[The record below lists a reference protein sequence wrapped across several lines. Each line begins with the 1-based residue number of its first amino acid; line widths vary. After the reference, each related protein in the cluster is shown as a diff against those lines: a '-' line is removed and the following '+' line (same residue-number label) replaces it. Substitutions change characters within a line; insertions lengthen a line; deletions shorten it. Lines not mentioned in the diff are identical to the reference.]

1 VQSVANLNGMVFY
14 MVEHCDVTVFVLERD
29 IYACQAIV
37 NYLSWDRRT
46 HVIGRA
52 NALDEMISW
61 LDTDDWRMIP
71 DVIIVDTNL
80 GPSETGLDRLIRS
93 IRQWLPGPSVICLA
107 HQPDPFLAL
116 AAARSGS
123 CGYLVRTEVGVS
135 LASAVC
141 FTLHHPF
148 VVTQGVMSTLVDQTR
163 ECPVTV
169 DVLPARR
176 KHPHLTQRLE
186 QALSLCVIEGLPA
199 EVAAEEMGVSTSTV
213 RSYIK
218 EVYRILEA
226 EDDSPCLPTVS
237 PAERAFMRYS
247 ALDEPI
253 NNQNYLPH
261 VRRISTSVLWG
272 GIHKGTGNYI
282 NSSGL
287 NRSAITNQVGGT
299 SGPITSPLVRTQ
311 AWFDHDTLTLIAQL
325 LSGTVN
331 GPLKD

>member
-1 VQSVANLNGMVFY
+1 

-37 NYLSWDRRT
+37 SYLSWDRRT

-52 NALDEMISW
+52 NALDEMLVW
-61 LDTDDWRMIP
+61 LDTDDWRVIP

-80 GPSETGLDRLIRS
+80 GPSETGLDKIIRA
-93 IRQWLPGPSVICLA
+93 IRQRLPRSSVICLA
-107 HQPDPFLAL
+107 HQPDAFLAI

-123 CGYLVRTEVGVS
+123 CAYLVRSEVGVA

-141 FTLHHPF
+141 FTLQYPF
-148 VVTQGVMSTLVDQTR
+148 VVTHDVMLTLAGQTGK
-163 ECPVTV
+163 CPVTV
-169 DVLPARR
+169 EVLPARR
-176 KHPHLTQRLE
+176 RHPHLTQRLE

-226 EDDSPCLPTVS
+226 EDDSPCPPTVS

-253 NNQNYLPH
+253 NNPAYQPH
-261 VRRISTSVLWG
+261 PRRISTSVLWG
-272 GIHKGTGNYI
+272 GIYRGYIGN
-282 NSSGL
+282 GDL
-287 NRSAITNQVGGT
+287 NRSPIANRTGGASRPTT
-299 SGPITSPLVRTQ
+299 SVPMRKLTWI
-311 AWFDHDTLTLIAQL
+311 AHDSLALIAQL
-325 LSGTVN
+325 LSGPVN
-331 GPLKD
+331 DRLKD